1 MPFDLIRRIRWGNV
15 AFAAAVVVVLAH
27 TLTPAFAST
36 PLPRLPSDRAAPLIS
51 NATAVVALATESPT
65 PTKRE
70 TKKIRSR
77 PRKPRRAHRDMPA
90 PRPVARR
97 APAPRAAPAPPPKRV
112 EPKAA
117 TSTVTQPI
125 APPRAP
131 APSASTPSRGE
142 FGFEGG

>member
-15 AFAAAVVVVLAH
+15 AFAAAVLVVLAH
-27 TLTPAFAST
+27 TLTPAFASA

-51 NATAVVALATESPT
+51 DASAIVALATESPT
-65 PTKRE
+65 P

-77 PRKPRRAHRDMPA
+77 PRKPRRAHRDRPA